1 MGMGKRKTHSADELK
16 LDRKSRHSF
25 DWDAGER
32 KGIRTGANRR
42 DRRGVRRT
50 IRGAG
55 AATLIDWD
63 VDELMA

>member
-1 MGMGKRKTHSADELK
+1 MGKRMAGNADELK

-25 DWDAGER
+25 DWDAGDR

-50 IRGAG
+50 IRGA
-55 AATLIDWD
+55 AATALVDWD
-63 VDELMA
+63 IDELVI